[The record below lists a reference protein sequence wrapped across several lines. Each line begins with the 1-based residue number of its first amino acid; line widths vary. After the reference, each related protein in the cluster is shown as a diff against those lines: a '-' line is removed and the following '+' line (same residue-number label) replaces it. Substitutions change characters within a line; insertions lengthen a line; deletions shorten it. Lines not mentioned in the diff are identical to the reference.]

1 MGYSKIT
8 ALSLTDLFVQQI
20 ENMILSGEL
29 AFGEQLPPARELA
42 AKMGVSRT
50 VVTAGLVEL
59 EKLGFVEIKARQGVY
74 VCDYRRRGTMET
86 LVAIMRYN
94 GGALRQN
101 EVRSLLETRDAME
114 CMCMRLVVERSDT
127 ASLEAL
133 APVLESI
140 RTARDS
146 DEAAENVFLFHHEL
160 AVLSGNV
167 LMPLLYHSFRPQ
179 SVYLW
184 TIDCKRSGIQKMYE
198 SKLALYTALLNGDAP
213 TAVRIKMFPAF
224 LPGKRGTFTQGR
236 FFHRSF
242 LSSSSPEYGI
252 ARLPQPV
259 PMEMCVLRV
268 PWQSL
273 PPEMPMPYVPAAD
286 GCIHIFFI

>member
-133 APVLESI
+133 APHPD
-140 RTARDS
+140 R
-146 DEAAENVFLFHHEL
+146 
-160 AVLSGNV
+160 
-167 LMPLLYHSFRPQ
+167 
-179 SVYLW
+179 
-184 TIDCKRSGIQKMYE
+184 
-198 SKLALYTALLNGDAP
+198 
-213 TAVRIKMFPAF
+213 
-224 LPGKRGTFTQGR
+224 
-236 FFHRSF
+236 
-242 LSSSSPEYGI
+242 
-252 ARLPQPV
+252 
-259 PMEMCVLRV
+259 
-268 PWQSL
+268 
-273 PPEMPMPYVPAAD
+273 
-286 GCIHIFFI
+286 

>member
-29 AFGEQLPPARELA
+29 AIGERLPPARELA
-42 AKMGVSRT
+42 VKMGVSRT

-114 CMCMRLVVERSDT
+114 CMCMRLVVERSD
-127 ASLEAL
+127 AAALEAL

-146 DEAAENVFLFHHEL
+146 DEAAENVFLFHH
-160 AVLSGNV
+160 
-167 LMPLLYHSFRPQ
+167 
-179 SVYLW
+179 
-184 TIDCKRSGIQKMYE
+184 
-198 SKLALYTALLNGDAP
+198 
-213 TAVRIKMFPAF
+213 
-224 LPGKRGTFTQGR
+224 
-236 FFHRSF
+236 
-242 LSSSSPEYGI
+242 
-252 ARLPQPV
+252 
-259 PMEMCVLRV
+259 
-268 PWQSL
+268 
-273 PPEMPMPYVPAAD
+273 
-286 GCIHIFFI
+286 

>member
-140 RTARDS
+140 TATRPRRTFSFSTTNSRCSPATCSCRFYTTPSARRVCIS
-146 DEAAENVFLFHHEL
+146 GRSTASAAAYRKCMN
-160 AVLSGNV
+160 
-167 LMPLLYHSFRPQ
+167 
-179 SVYLW
+179 
-184 TIDCKRSGIQKMYE
+184 RS
-198 SKLALYTALLNGDAP
+198 S
-213 TAVRIKMFPAF
+213 
-224 LPGKRGTFTQGR
+224 
-236 FFHRSF
+236 RS
-242 LSSSSPEYGI
+242 I
-252 ARLPQPV
+252 
-259 PMEMCVLRV
+259 
-268 PWQSL
+268 
-273 PPEMPMPYVPAAD
+273 PP
-286 GCIHIFFI
+286 F

>member
-114 CMCMRLVVERSDT
+114 CLCLRLVCEKNDVAE
-127 ASLEAL
+127 LEK
-133 APVLESI
+133 LEYP
-140 RTARDS
+140 TDS
-146 DEAAENVFLFHHEL
+146 
-160 AVLSGNV
+160 
-167 LMPLLYHSFRPQ
+167 
-179 SVYLW
+179 
-184 TIDCKRSGIQKMYE
+184 
-198 SKLALYTALLNGDAP
+198 
-213 TAVRIKMFPAF
+213 RIKYEKQIKQK
-224 LPGKRGTFTQGR
+224 GRVFT
-236 FFHRSF
+236 H
-242 LSSSSPEYGI
+242 
-252 ARLPQPV
+252 
-259 PMEMCVLRV
+259 
-268 PWQSL
+268 
-273 PPEMPMPYVPAAD
+273 
-286 GCIHIFFI
+286 

>member
-42 AKMGVSRT
+42 AKVGVSRT

-74 VCDYRRRGTMET
+74 VCDYRRHGTMET

-114 CMCMRLVVERSDT
+114 CMCMRLVVERSED
-127 ASLEAL
+127 
-133 APVLESI
+133 
-140 RTARDS
+140 RK
-146 DEAAENVFLFHHEL
+146 
-160 AVLSGNV
+160 
-167 LMPLLYHSFRPQ
+167 
-179 SVYLW
+179 SV
-184 TIDCKRSGIQKMYE
+184 
-198 SKLALYTALLNGDAP
+198 
-213 TAVRIKMFPAF
+213 V
-224 LPGKRGTFTQGR
+224 
-236 FFHRSF
+236 
-242 LSSSSPEYGI
+242 
-252 ARLPQPV
+252 
-259 PMEMCVLRV
+259 
-268 PWQSL
+268 
-273 PPEMPMPYVPAAD
+273 
-286 GCIHIFFI
+286 

>member
-133 APVLESI
+133 APVLE
-140 RTARDS
+140 
-146 DEAAENVFLFHHEL
+146 NVFLFHHEL

-213 TAVRIKMFPAF
+213 TAVR
-224 LPGKRGTFTQGR
+224 LTHER
-236 FFHRSF
+236 
-242 LSSSSPEYGI
+242 I
-252 ARLPQPV
+252 ARAIEALP
-259 PMEMCVLRV
+259 LFG
-268 PWQSL
+268 
-273 PPEMPMPYVPAAD
+273 A
-286 GCIHIFFI
+286 

>member
-114 CMCMRLVVERSDT
+114 CLCLRLVCEKNDVAE
-127 ASLEAL
+127 LEKL
-133 APVLESI
+133 SPILDSI
-140 RTARDS
+140 RDARNA
-146 DEAAENVFLFHHEL
+146 DEAAERVFSFHHEL
-160 AVLSGNV
+160 AIMSGNV
-167 LMPLLYHSFRPQ
+167 LLPLLYYSFKTQ
-179 SVYLW
+179 GEYLW
-184 TIDCKRSGIQKMYE
+184 SLYCKRSGVKKLYE
-198 SKLALYTALLNGDAP
+198 IKLALFSALMNKDIDSAIEQTHQIMDVAKNDLG
-213 TAVRIKMFPAF
+213 F
-224 LPGKRGTFTQGR
+224 
-236 FFHRSF
+236 
-242 LSSSSPEYGI
+242 YG
-252 ARLPQPV
+252 A
-259 PMEMCVLRV
+259 
-268 PWQSL
+268 
-273 PPEMPMPYVPAAD
+273 
-286 GCIHIFFI
+286 

>member
-29 AFGEQLPPARELA
+29 AIGERLPPARELA
-42 AKMGVSRT
+42 VKMGVSRT

-114 CMCMRLVVERSDT
+114 CMCMRLVVERSD
-127 ASLEAL
+127 AAALEAL
-133 APVLESI
+133 AGSGEHPH
-140 RTARDS
+140 RTRQRRGRGERLSFPPRACGALRQYAH
-146 DEAAENVFLFHHEL
+146 AAFIPLLPPAERVSLDDRLQAQRHTENV
-160 AVLSGNV
+160 
-167 LMPLLYHSFRPQ
+167 
-179 SVYLW
+179 
-184 TIDCKRSGIQKMYE
+184 
-198 SKLALYTALLNGDAP
+198 
-213 TAVRIKMFPAF
+213 
-224 LPGKRGTFTQGR
+224 
-236 FFHRSF
+236 
-242 LSSSSPEYGI
+242 
-252 ARLPQPV
+252 
-259 PMEMCVLRV
+259 
-268 PWQSL
+268 
-273 PPEMPMPYVPAAD
+273 
-286 GCIHIFFI
+286 